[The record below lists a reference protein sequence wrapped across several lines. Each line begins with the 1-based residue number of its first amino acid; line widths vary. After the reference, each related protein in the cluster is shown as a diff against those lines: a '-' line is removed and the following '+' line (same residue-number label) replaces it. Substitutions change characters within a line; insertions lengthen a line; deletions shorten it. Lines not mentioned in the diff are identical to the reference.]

1 MTSSWCTRSP
11 AAVAEALE
19 VDPAVGLSGEQVA
32 VRAEREGPNVLA
44 GAIRAPAWRKVL
56 ALLSDRMTIVLVIAA
71 VVSAVPILNAG
82 DGPGEHPTQ
91 ALLDLYTIQHEL
103 GRIAEG
109 YRADLV
115 LLDGNYKV
123 RATWISGA
131 RQDER

>member
-44 GAIRAPAWRKVL
+44 GASRAPAWRKVL

-71 VVSAVPILNAG
+71 VVSAVVSRQWETPVVILVVVVFNTVLNYVQEA
-82 DGPGEHPTQ
+82 
-91 ALLDLYTIQHEL
+91 
-103 GRIAEG
+103 RAESS
-109 YRADLV
+109 RAWP
-115 LLDGNYKV
+115 
-123 RATWISGA
+123 A
-131 RQDER
+131 